1 MELLD
6 KNGLTEAAYL
16 ANYRP
21 GDYPRPSVTA
31 DMAVFREGAAGWE
44 LLLIRRGGH
53 PFLGKWALP
62 GGFSEPGETVDETAA
77 RELREETRLAGLPL
91 TPVGFFSQPGRDKR
105 GWTMSEAFAA
115 TLPEDGPAPMA
126 GDDAREAAWFS
137 VDSRWEN
144 GMVLLSF
151 AGPERFEAKLT
162 RNGAY
167 AFSILDT
174 GGLAFDHAHIIAQAM
189 EKMGLLQ
196 PEPVDYDTLNAQLAA
211 LVEGVPHPLANL
223 SNAAALLWESLGGI
237 NWAGFY
243 LLEGDKLILGP
254 FMGKPACIEIPLN
267 KGVCGAAARANATQL
282 VPDVHAF
289 PGHIACD
296 SASRSEI
303 VIPLRKSGV
312 VFGVLDIDSP
322 LLHRFNETDKTG
334 LEAFARILEKTL
346 EGLPEVRS

>member
-6 KNGLTEAAYL
+6 KDGLTETEYL
-16 ANYRP
+16 AGYRQ

-31 DMAVFREGAAGWE
+31 DMAVFREGERGME

-77 RELREETRLAGLPL
+77 RELREETNLEDLPL
-91 TPVGFFSQPGRDKR
+91 TPFGFFSTPGRDVR
-105 GWTMSEAFAA
+105 AWTMSEGFVAI
-115 TLPEDGPAPMA
+115 LPEDSPEPVA
-126 GDDAREAAWFS
+126 GDDARETGWFT
-137 VDSRWEN
+137 VDSRWES
-144 GMVLLSF
+144 GVLTLSF
-151 AGPERFEAKLT
+151 DGPEQFEARLT
-162 RNGAY
+162 RDGAY

-196 PEPVDYDTLNAQLAA
+196 PEPANYAILNAQLAS

-223 SNAAALLWESLGGI
+223 ANAAALLWDSLGGI

-243 LLEGDKLILGP
+243 LMEGEKLVLGP
-254 FMGKPACIEIPLN
+254 FMGKPACIEIPLH
-267 KGVCGAAARANATQL
+267 KGVCGAAARTDATEL

-296 SASRSEI
+296 CASRSEI
-303 VIPLRKSGV
+303 VVPLHKEGKV
-312 VFGVLDIDSP
+312 MGVLDIDSP
-322 LLHRFNETDKTG
+322 LLHRFTEADRAG
-334 LEAFARILEKTL
+334 LETFARILGKAL
-346 EGLPEVRS
+346 

>member
-6 KNGLTEAAYL
+6 ANGLTEAEYL
-16 ANYRP
+16 AGYRQ

-31 DMAVFREGAAGWE
+31 DMAVFREGERGME

-77 RELREETRLAGLPL
+77 RELREETNLEGLPL
-91 TPVGFFSQPGRDKR
+91 TPFGFFSMPGRDVR
-105 GWTMSEAFAA
+105 AWTMSEGFAA
-115 TLPEDGPAPMA
+115 ILPEDSPEPVA
-126 GDDAREAAWFS
+126 GDDARETGWFT
-137 VDSRWEN
+137 VDSRWES
-144 GMVLLSF
+144 GVLTLSF
-151 AGPERFEAKLT
+151 DGPEQFEARLT
-162 RNGAY
+162 RDGAY

-196 PEPVDYDTLNAQLAA
+196 PEPANYAILNAQLAS

-223 SNAAALLWESLGGI
+223 ANAAALLWDSLGGI

-243 LLEGDKLILGP
+243 LMEGEMLVLGP
-254 FMGKPACIEIPLN
+254 FMGKPACIEIPLT
-267 KGVCGAAARANATQL
+267 KGVCGAAARTDATEL

-303 VIPLRKSGV
+303 VVPLHKDGKV
-312 VFGVLDIDSP
+312 IGVLDIDSP
-322 LLHRFNETDKTG
+322 LLHRFTEADKAG
-334 LEAFARILEKTL
+334 LEVFARILEKAL
-346 EGLPEVRS
+346 

>member
-6 KNGLTEAAYL
+6 ANGLTEAEYL
-16 ANYRP
+16 AGYRQ

-31 DMAVFREGAAGWE
+31 DMAVFREGERGME
-44 LLLIRRGGH
+44 LLFIRRGGH

-77 RELREETRLAGLPL
+77 RELREETNLEGLPL
-91 TPVGFFSQPGRDKR
+91 TPFGFFSMPGRDKR
-105 GWTMSEAFAA
+105 AWTMSEGFAA
-115 TLPEDGPAPMA
+115 ILPADSPEPVA
-126 GDDAREAAWFS
+126 GDDARETGWFT
-137 VDSRWEN
+137 VDSRWES
-144 GMVLLSF
+144 GVLTLSF
-151 AGPERFEAKLT
+151 DGPEQFEARLT
-162 RNGAY
+162 RDGAY

-196 PEPVDYDTLNAQLAA
+196 PEPANYTILNAQLAS
-211 LVEGVPHPLANL
+211 LVEGVPHTLANL
-223 SNAAALLWESLGGI
+223 SNAAALLWDSLGGI

-243 LLEGDKLILGP
+243 LMEGEMLVLGP
-254 FMGKPACIEIPLN
+254 FMGKPACIEIPLH
-267 KGVCGAAARANATQL
+267 KGVCGAAARTDTTEL

-303 VIPLRKSGV
+303 VVPLHKDGKV
-312 VFGVLDIDSP
+312 VAVLDIDSP
-322 LLHRFNETDKTG
+322 LLHRFTEEDREG
-334 LEAFARILEKTL
+334 LEAFARILEKAL
-346 EGLPEVRS
+346 

>member
-6 KNGLTEAAYL
+6 RDGLTEAAFL
-16 ANYRP
+16 AAYRP

-31 DMAVFREGAAGWE
+31 DMAVFREGPSGVE

-62 GGFSEPGETVDETAA
+62 GGFSEPGETLDETAA
-77 RELREETRLAGLPL
+77 QELREETNLSGLPL

-105 GWTMSEAFAA
+105 GWTMSEGFAA
-115 TLPEDGPAPMA
+115 LLPPEEPEAQA
-126 GDDAREAAWFS
+126 GDDARETGWFAL
-137 VDSRWEN
+137 DSRWEA
-144 GMVLLSF
+144 GVLTLSF
-151 AGPERFEAKLT
+151 SGPEAFEAKLC
-162 RNGAY
+162 REGGYAY
-167 AFSILDT
+167 SILDT
-174 GGLAFDHAHIIAQAM
+174 GGLAFDHAHIIARAM
-189 EKMGLLQ
+189 ERMGLLQ
-196 PEPVDYDTLNAQLAA
+196 PEPADYETLNAQLMS
-211 LVEGVPHPLANL
+211 LIEGVPHPLANL

-243 LLEGDKLILGP
+243 LLEGDKLVLGP
-254 FMGKPACIEIPLN
+254 FMGKPACIEIPLT
-267 KGVCGAAARANATQL
+267 KGVCGAAARTGETQL

-303 VIPLRKSGV
+303 VVPLRREGG

-322 LLHRFNETDKTG
+322 LLRRFTEADRAG
-334 LEAFARILEKTL
+334 LEAFARILE
-346 EGLPEVRS
+346 GAVQ

>member
-6 KNGLTEAAYL
+6 ANGLTEAEYL
-16 ANYRP
+16 AGYRQ

-31 DMAVFREGAAGWE
+31 DMAVFREGERGME

-77 RELREETRLAGLPL
+77 RELREETNLEGLPL
-91 TPVGFFSQPGRDKR
+91 TPFGFFSMPGRDKR
-105 GWTMSEAFAA
+105 AWTMSEGFAA
-115 TLPEDGPAPMA
+115 ILPADSPEPVA
-126 GDDAREAAWFS
+126 GDDARETGWFT
-137 VDSRWEN
+137 VDSRWES
-144 GMVLLSF
+144 GVLTLSF
-151 AGPERFEAKLT
+151 DGRSQFEARLT
-162 RNGAY
+162 RDGAY

-196 PEPVDYDTLNAQLAA
+196 PEPANYAILNAQLAS

-223 SNAAALLWESLGGI
+223 ANAAALLWDSLGGI

-243 LLEGDKLILGP
+243 LMEGEKLVLGP
-254 FMGKPACIEIPLN
+254 FMGKPACIEIPLTQ
-267 KGVCGAAARANATQL
+267 GVCGAAARTDTTEL

-296 SASRSEI
+296 CASRSEI
-303 VIPLRKSGV
+303 VVPLHKEGRV
-312 VFGVLDIDSP
+312 MGVLDIDSP
-322 LLHRFNETDKTG
+322 LLHRFTEADRAG
-334 LEAFARILEKTL
+334 LETFARILEKAL
-346 EGLPEVRS
+346 

>member
-6 KNGLTEAAYL
+6 ANGLTEAEYL
-16 ANYRP
+16 AGYRQ

-31 DMAVFREGAAGWE
+31 DMAVFREGERGME

-77 RELREETRLAGLPL
+77 RELREETNLEGLPL
-91 TPVGFFSQPGRDKR
+91 TPFGFFSTPGRDVR
-105 GWTMSEAFAA
+105 AWTMSEGFAA
-115 TLPEDGPAPMA
+115 ILPEDSPEPVA
-126 GDDAREAAWFS
+126 GDDARETGWFT
-137 VDSRWEN
+137 VDSRWES
-144 GMVLLSF
+144 GVLTLSF
-151 AGPERFEAKLT
+151 DGPEQFEARLT
-162 RNGAY
+162 RDGAY

-174 GGLAFDHAHIIAQAM
+174 GGLAFDHAHIIARAM

-196 PEPVDYDTLNAQLAA
+196 PEPANYAILNAQLAS

-223 SNAAALLWESLGGI
+223 ANAAALLWDSLGGI

-243 LLEGDKLILGP
+243 LMEGEMLVLGP
-254 FMGKPACIEIPLN
+254 FMGKPACIEIPLT
-267 KGVCGAAARANATQL
+267 KGVCGAAARTDTTEL

-296 SASRSEI
+296 CASRSEI
-303 VIPLRKSGV
+303 VVPLHKEGRV
-312 VFGVLDIDSP
+312 MGVLDIDSP
-322 LLHRFNETDKTG
+322 LLHRFTEADRAG
-334 LEAFARILEKTL
+334 LETFARILEKAL
-346 EGLPEVRS
+346 

>member
-6 KNGLTEAAYL
+6 ANGLTEAEYL
-16 ANYRP
+16 AGYRQ

-31 DMAVFREGAAGWE
+31 DMAVFRKGERGME

-77 RELREETRLAGLPL
+77 RELREETNLEGLPL
-91 TPVGFFSQPGRDKR
+91 TPFGFFSMPGRDVR
-105 GWTMSEAFAA
+105 AWTMSEGFAA
-115 TLPEDGPAPMA
+115 ILPEDSPEPVA
-126 GDDAREAAWFS
+126 GDDARETGWFT
-137 VDSRWEN
+137 VDSRWES
-144 GMVLLSF
+144 GVLTLSF
-151 AGPERFEAKLT
+151 DGPEQFEARLT
-162 RNGAY
+162 RDGAY

-196 PEPVDYDTLNAQLAA
+196 PEPANYAILNAQLAS

-223 SNAAALLWESLGGI
+223 ANAAALLWDSLGGI

-243 LLEGDKLILGP
+243 LMEGEKLVLGP
-254 FMGKPACIEIPLN
+254 FMGKPACIEIPLT
-267 KGVCGAAARANATQL
+267 KGVCGAAARTDTTEL

-303 VIPLRKSGV
+303 VVPLHKEGRV
-312 VFGVLDIDSP
+312 MGVLDIDSP
-322 LLHRFNETDKTG
+322 LLHRFTEADRAG
-334 LEAFARILEKTL
+334 LETFARILEKAL
-346 EGLPEVRS
+346 

>member
-6 KNGLTEAAYL
+6 ANGLTEAEYL
-16 ANYRP
+16 ASYRE

-31 DMAVFREGAAGWE
+31 DMAVFREGERGME

-77 RELREETRLAGLPL
+77 RELREETNLEGLPL
-91 TPVGFFSQPGRDKR
+91 TPFGFFSMPGRDKR
-105 GWTMSEAFAA
+105 AWTMSEGFAA
-115 TLPEDGPAPMA
+115 ILPADSPEPVA
-126 GDDAREAAWFS
+126 GDDARETGWFT
-137 VDSRWEN
+137 VDSRWES
-144 GMVLLSF
+144 GVLTLSF
-151 AGPERFEAKLT
+151 DGRSQFEARLT
-162 RNGAY
+162 RDGAY

-196 PEPVDYDTLNAQLAA
+196 PEPANYAILNAQLAS

-223 SNAAALLWESLGGI
+223 ANAAALLWDSLGGI

-243 LLEGDKLILGP
+243 LMEGEMLVLGP
-254 FMGKPACIEIPLN
+254 FMGKPACIEIPLT
-267 KGVCGAAARANATQL
+267 KGVCGAAARTDTTEL

-303 VIPLRKSGV
+303 VVPLHKDGKV
-312 VFGVLDIDSP
+312 VAVLDIDSP
-322 LLHRFNETDKTG
+322 LLHRFTEEDRAG
-334 LEAFARILEKTL
+334 LETFARILEKAL
-346 EGLPEVRS
+346 